1 MSKIFLDYGHGGKD
15 PGAVNGKY
23 KEAQQVLEI
32 GEIATK
38 ILERHNIKVVHSRR
52 SDVHVELRD
61 RTNKANREKADI
73 LVSLH
78 TNSFSNASANGVE
91 TFSFPG
97 SSNGATLSRVIQEE
111 LVVLGLFKTNRGTK
125 TANFHML
132 RESRMPGA
140 LTELGFI
147 SNADDLKVILN
158 NKNELATAVA
168 KGILRYLGISYKSV
182 VAKPAT
188 PKPSNG
194 DRELFY
200 RVVTGSFNNRDHAEK
215 RIAELKK
222 AGFDSFIDIY
232 NK

>member
-1 MSKIFLDYGHGGKD
+1 MASVYLDYGHGGAD
-15 PGAVNGKY
+15 PGAVNGNY
-23 KEAQQVLEI
+23 KEAEQVLLI
-32 GEIATK
+32 GELVTK
-38 ILERHNIKVVHSRR
+38 ELQRHDVTVIHSRR
-52 SDVHVELRD
+52 NNTTMSLKA
-61 RTNKANREKADI
+61 RTDKANRAKADI

-78 TNSFSNASANGVE
+78 NNSFSNKSANGVE
-91 TFSFPG
+91 TFSYPG
-97 SSNGATLSRVIQEE
+97 SRNGATLSRVIQEE

-168 KGILRYLGISYKSV
+168 KGILRYLGISYKQV
-182 VAKPAT
+182 T
-188 PKPSNG
+188 PKPSNP
-194 DRELFY
+194 DKELFY
-200 RVVTGSFNNRDHAEK
+200 RVVTGSFNNRKNAEE
-215 RIAELKK
+215 RIELLKK